1 MLTTPCNEC
10 NERLSIALSASS
22 DAANMSSPLPPD
34 PYAALGVSKDA
45 PLATIRSAH
54 RKLVLKCHPDKIQD
68 ETLRAQKQ
76 NEFHLIQQAYEIL
89 SDEEKRSHYNDQ
101 LKLAE
106 LKREQLERNGRGARI
121 EIRTASPQSLYETR
135 RSQRPYGEPRTRSY
149 EEDIASTRFYEEPR
163 ASARKYDG
171 YEPSAKRSS
180 TRGYD
185 ERSATA
191 AAADEHE
198 RTRLEKD
205 RMREYERSGH
215 SDRRRTRDKDRRRGQ
230 DDKYHRTYVEDDD
243 DYSDDYSSKVEAG
256 IRRRNEEARMKERVN
271 EATPRRSLPS
281 RKEDD
286 FYDDRERKIHSH
298 VSSAQDYIERSRTG
312 PETHSRPPVS
322 YRSPSFQTPQYEPVQ
337 SSPRPESSVRR
348 SSARPRERTRDSSRT
363 RSSGK
368 DRKGS
373 IEIVEPPRSHDKKK
387 PSLPHSASSPGH
399 IKLPVTPTSTP
410 PSHRSATMDYGR
422 DRHGKPSML
431 RRSETSPM
439 IDTPSRK
446 APPQPTKL
454 NTKGETHDSGYSSP
468 GTPEG
473 YNTTEPLP
481 QPRATRYMVVPED
494 EQVEFSR
501 GHRTVLVDPD
511 DDHRQRRSPS
521 PLSHRTPER
530 PPLPRG
536 STSSA
541 RYTPQSRSTYP
552 QSSEAVPTPRQ
563 PPPLSRAETA
573 RPSMSRME
581 SSRTQPPLTRG
592 ESFRPPP
599 IVRNESSRHHPTLS
613 RNDSS
618 SGGLYGEVRYAKN
631 YSPEDIRYSPGYESR
646 RGSRDADSPPR
657 DAYPRSHYP
666 EMHRHPGLARAET
679 MGY

>member
-1 MLTTPCNEC
+1 
-10 NERLSIALSASS
+10 
-22 DAANMSSPLPPD
+22 MSSPLPPD
-34 PYAALGVSKDA
+34 PYAALGIAKDA
-45 PLATIRSAH
+45 SLATIRSAH

-68 ETLRAQKQ
+68 EALRAQKQ

-89 SDEEKRSHYNDQ
+89 SDDQKRSHYNDQ

-121 EIRTASPQSLYETR
+121 EIRTASPQTLFETR
-135 RSQRPYGEPRTRSY
+135 RAQRSYGEPRTRSY
-149 EEDIASTRFYEEPR
+149 EEDMASSTFHEEPR
-163 ASARKYDG
+163 ASSRKYDG
-171 YEPSAKRSS
+171 YEPSVKRPS

-185 ERSATA
+185 ERRATA

-198 RTRLEKD
+198 RARLEKD
-205 RMREYERSGH
+205 RAREYERSSH
-215 SDRRRTRDKDRRRGQ
+215 SDRRRTRDKDRRRGH
-230 DDKYHRTYVEDDD
+230 DEKHHRAYIEDDD
-243 DYSDDYSSKVEAG
+243 DYSDDYSSRVEAG
-256 IRRRNEEARMKERVN
+256 IRRRNEEARMKERFN

-312 PETHSRPPVS
+312 SETHSRPPVS
-322 YRSPSFQTPQYEPVQ
+322 YRAPSFQSPQYESVQ

-348 SSARPRERTRDSSRT
+348 SSARARERTRESSRT

-373 IEIVEPPRSHDKKK
+373 IEIVEPPRNHDRKK
-387 PSLPHSASSPGH
+387 PGLPHSASSPSH
-399 IKLPVTPTSTP
+399 IKLPAKPISTP
-410 PSHRSATMDYGR
+410 PSHRSATMDYSR
-422 DRHGKPSML
+422 DRQGIPSML
-431 RRSETSPM
+431 RRSETSPLV
-439 IDTPSRK
+439 DTPSRK
-446 APPQPTKL
+446 APPQPSKL

-473 YNTTEPLP
+473 YNATEPLP

-501 GHRTVLVDPD
+501 GHRTILVDPD
-511 DDHRQRRSPS
+511 DEQRQRRSPS
-521 PLSHRTPER
+521 PFSHRTLER
-530 PPLPRG
+530 PPFPRG

-541 RYTPQSRSTYP
+541 RYAPQSRSTHP
-552 QSSEAVPTPRQ
+552 QPSEATPSRQ
-563 PPPLSRAETA
+563 PPPLLRSETA
-573 RPSMSRME
+573 RPSMPRME
-581 SSRTQPPLTRG
+581 TGRSQTPLTRT

-599 IVRNESSRHHPTLS
+599 IVRTETSRQLPTLS

-618 SGGLYGEVRYAKN
+618 SGILYGEVRYAKN
-631 YSPEDIRYSPGYESR
+631 YAPEDIRYSPGYEGR
-646 RGSRDADSPPR
+646 RESRDAETSPR
-657 DAYPRSHYP
+657 DAYPRSYYSD
-666 EMHRHPGLARAET
+666 MHRHPGLPRAET